1 MNRRRLAHLDVSS
14 CPAPTS
20 PRFRKPCQALRAHR
34 QRIELYTAGEPL
46 REIEAR
52 TGVERSQIYRP
63 A

>member
-1 MNRRRLAHLDVSS
+1 MPGSDVAAF
-14 CPAPTS
+14 PEAMPG
-20 PRFRKPCQALRAHR
+20 LRAHR

>member
-1 MNRRRLAHLDVSS
+1 VSS